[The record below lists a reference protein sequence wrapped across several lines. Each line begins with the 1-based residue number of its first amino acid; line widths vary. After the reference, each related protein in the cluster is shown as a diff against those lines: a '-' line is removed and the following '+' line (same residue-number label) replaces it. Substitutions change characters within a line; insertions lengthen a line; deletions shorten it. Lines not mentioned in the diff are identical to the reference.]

1 MLIPQ
6 YLYQG
11 SSLNG
16 SQNPCDTMKKSEKEQ
31 GMFKKRLLRTCKN
44 VMAAAIC
51 ISLAVGLSACGET
64 QGERRHLND
73 KNDTTENTERAQE
86 SFSEDALKEQ
96 QEFEQYLD
104 DYFKDVVTDD
114 TLTYNYTIKDGAD
127 YGLEEPEV
135 TLGDPGMTAE
145 EIGQDKEEFEG
156 WVKKL
161 DAIDRSCLTEDQK
174 LTYDVLDEYFE
185 VSAGIFD
192 NVYLYEPFSPMR
204 GLQANIATNFTDYRF
219 DDKGDVERYIELLGQ
234 IPDYFAEYLDFEQEK
249 SEKGYFMGDA
259 VCDKVISQCK
269 DFVADKENH
278 FMVTTFNDNIDAL
291 DFLTDEE
298 KAEYKEANKQAVENS
313 LLPAFENVAAVL
325 SGLKGTGTNDGGICN
340 YDGGKEYYEYL
351 LKNFAGTAKSPE
363 EVIDM
368 LDTELQKLMVS
379 LYQYYLGNQAAY
391 EYFAANY
398 DSMFAETDQMTA
410 SEMVDKMMETASEH
424 YPDAGTINYKAEALD
439 KNLETIMDDVLAYYM
454 APAIDDPD
462 NNLIRVNGLHTDGM
476 WTTLAHEGY
485 PGHMLQNAYYMST
498 DPEPVRTLMNFLGY
512 KEGWAMYAC
521 YDFLYYYE
529 YEEPEYG
536 DTIAALYQLNDE
548 MSYLMMG
555 RVDLGINY
563 EGWTLQDTADYLT
576 KNGMDGSAAQ
586 ELYTTMV
593 GDPAVYQS
601 YSTGYYEMKELRDYA
616 EEKMGDDFDLKTF
629 NTIILETGPC
639 QFDILKEQVDKKLQG
654 PII

>member
-1 MLIPQ
+1 
-6 YLYQG
+6 
-11 SSLNG
+11 
-16 SQNPCDTMKKSEKEQ
+16 
-31 GMFKKRLLRTCKN
+31 MFKKRLLRTCKN

-86 SFSEDALKEQ
+86 SFSEDALKKQ

-145 EIGQDKEEFEG
+145 EIGQDKEEFGG

-249 SEKGYFMGDA
+249 SEKGYFMSDA
-259 VCDKVISQCK
+259 VCDKVISQCE

-298 KAEYKEANKQAVENS
+298 KAEYKEANKQAVVNS
-313 LLPAFENVAAVL
+313 LLPAFGNVAEVL

-398 DSMFAETDQMTA
+398 DSIFAETDQMTA

-521 YDFLYYYE
+521 YDSLYYYE

-586 ELYTTMV
+586 EMYTTMV

>member
-1 MLIPQ
+1 ML
-6 YLYQG
+6 
-11 SSLNG
+11 
-16 SQNPCDTMKKSEKEQ
+16 
-31 GMFKKRLLRTCKN
+31 KKRLLRTCKN

-73 KNDTTENTERAQE
+73 KNDTTENTERVQE

-114 TLTYNYTIKDGAD
+114 TLTYNYTIRDGAD

-249 SEKGYFMGDA
+249 SEKGYFMSDA

-298 KAEYKEANKQAVENS
+298 KAEYKEANKQAVVNS

-398 DSMFAETDQMTA
+398 DSIFAETDQMTA

-521 YDFLYYYE
+521 YDSLYYYE

-563 EGWTLQDTADYLT
+563 GGWTLQDTADYLT

>member
-1 MLIPQ
+1 
-6 YLYQG
+6 
-11 SSLNG
+11 
-16 SQNPCDTMKKSEKEQ
+16 
-31 GMFKKRLLRTCKN
+31 MFKKRLLRTCKN

-249 SEKGYFMGDA
+249 SEKGYFMSDA

-391 EYFAANY
+391 EYFASNY

-521 YDFLYYYE
+521 YDSLYYYE

-601 YSTGYYEMKELRDYA
+601 YSTGYYAMKELRDYA

>member
-1 MLIPQ
+1 
-6 YLYQG
+6 
-11 SSLNG
+11 
-16 SQNPCDTMKKSEKEQ
+16 
-31 GMFKKRLLRTCKN
+31 MFKKRLLRTCKN

-249 SEKGYFMGDA
+249 SEKGYFMSDA

-391 EYFAANY
+391 EYFASNY

-439 KNLETIMDDVLAYYM
+439 KNLEMIMDDVLAYYM

-521 YDFLYYYE
+521 YDSLYYYE

>member
-1 MLIPQ
+1 ML
-6 YLYQG
+6 
-11 SSLNG
+11 
-16 SQNPCDTMKKSEKEQ
+16 
-31 GMFKKRLLRTCKN
+31 KKRLLRTCKN

-114 TLTYNYTIKDGAD
+114 TLTYNYTIRDGAD

-249 SEKGYFMGDA
+249 SEKGYFMSDA

-298 KAEYKEANKQAVENS
+298 KAEYKEANKQAVVNS

-391 EYFAANY
+391 EYFVANY
-398 DSMFAETDQMTA
+398 DSIFAETDQMTA

-521 YDFLYYYE
+521 YDSLYYYE

>member
-1 MLIPQ
+1 MVAE
-6 YLYQG
+6 
-11 SSLNG
+11 S
-16 SQNPCDTMKKSEKEQ
+16 CDTMKKSEKEQ

-249 SEKGYFMGDA
+249 SEKGYFMSDA

-313 LLPAFENVAAVL
+313 LLPAFENVAEVL

-398 DSMFAETDQMTA
+398 DSIFAETDQMTA

-521 YDFLYYYE
+521 YDSLYYYE

-629 NTIILETGPC
+629 NTIILETGTC

>member
-1 MLIPQ
+1 ML
-6 YLYQG
+6 
-11 SSLNG
+11 
-16 SQNPCDTMKKSEKEQ
+16 
-31 GMFKKRLLRTCKN
+31 KKRLLRTCKN

-73 KNDTTENTERAQE
+73 KNDTTENTERVQE

-114 TLTYNYTIKDGAD
+114 TLTYNYTIRDGAD

-249 SEKGYFMGDA
+249 SEKGYFMSDA

-269 DFVADKENH
+269 NFVADKENH

-298 KAEYKEANKQAVENS
+298 KAEYKEANKQAVVNS

-398 DSMFAETDQMTA
+398 DSIFAETDQMTA

-521 YDFLYYYE
+521 YDSLYYYE

>member
-1 MLIPQ
+1 
-6 YLYQG
+6 
-11 SSLNG
+11 
-16 SQNPCDTMKKSEKEQ
+16 
-31 GMFKKRLLRTCKN
+31 MFKKRLLRTCKN

-249 SEKGYFMGDA
+249 SEKGYFMSDA

-298 KAEYKEANKQAVENS
+298 KAEYKEANKQAVVNS

-398 DSMFAETDQMTA
+398 GSIFAETDQMTA

-521 YDFLYYYE
+521 YDSLYYYE

-629 NTIILETGPC
+629 NTIILKTGPC

>member
-1 MLIPQ
+1 ML
-6 YLYQG
+6 
-11 SSLNG
+11 
-16 SQNPCDTMKKSEKEQ
+16 
-31 GMFKKRLLRTCKN
+31 KKRLLRTCKN

-73 KNDTTENTERAQE
+73 KNDTTENTERVQE

-114 TLTYNYTIKDGAD
+114 TLTYNYTIRDGAD

-249 SEKGYFMGDA
+249 SEKGYFMSDA

-278 FMVTTFNDNIDAL
+278 FMVITFNDNIDAL

-298 KAEYKEANKQAVENS
+298 KAEYKEANKQAVVNS

-398 DSMFAETDQMTA
+398 DSIFAETDQMTA

-485 PGHMLQNAYYMST
+485 SGHMLQNAYYMST

-521 YDFLYYYE
+521 YDSLYYYE

>member
-1 MLIPQ
+1 ML
-6 YLYQG
+6 
-11 SSLNG
+11 
-16 SQNPCDTMKKSEKEQ
+16 
-31 GMFKKRLLRTCKN
+31 KKRLLRTCKN

-114 TLTYNYTIKDGAD
+114 TLTYNYTIRDGAD

-249 SEKGYFMGDA
+249 SEKGYFMSDT

-298 KAEYKEANKQAVENS
+298 KAEYKEANKQAVVNS

-398 DSMFAETDQMTA
+398 DSIFAETDQMTA

-521 YDFLYYYE
+521 YDSLYYYE

>member
-1 MLIPQ
+1 ML
-6 YLYQG
+6 
-11 SSLNG
+11 
-16 SQNPCDTMKKSEKEQ
+16 
-31 GMFKKRLLRTCKN
+31 KKRLLRTCKN

-249 SEKGYFMGDA
+249 SEKGYFMSDA

-278 FMVTTFNDNIDAL
+278 FMETTFNDNIDAL
-291 DFLTDEE
+291 DFPTDEE
-298 KAEYKEANKQAVENS
+298 KAEYKEANKQAVVNS
-313 LLPAFENVAAVL
+313 LLPAFENVADVL

-398 DSMFAETDQMTA
+398 DSIFAETDQMTA

-521 YDFLYYYE
+521 YDSLYYYE

>member
-1 MLIPQ
+1 ML
-6 YLYQG
+6 
-11 SSLNG
+11 
-16 SQNPCDTMKKSEKEQ
+16 
-31 GMFKKRLLRTCKN
+31 KKRLLRTCKN

-114 TLTYNYTIKDGAD
+114 TLTYNYTIRDGAD

-185 VSAGIFD
+185 VSARIFD

-249 SEKGYFMGDA
+249 SEKGYFMSDA

-298 KAEYKEANKQAVENS
+298 KAEYKEANKQAVVNS

-398 DSMFAETDQMTA
+398 DSIFAETDQMTA

-521 YDFLYYYE
+521 YDSLYYYE

>member
-1 MLIPQ
+1 
-6 YLYQG
+6 
-11 SSLNG
+11 
-16 SQNPCDTMKKSEKEQ
+16 
-31 GMFKKRLLRTCKN
+31 MFKKRLLRTCKN

-204 GLQANIATNFTDYRF
+204 GFQANIATNFTDYRF

-249 SEKGYFMGDA
+249 SEKGYFMSDA

-391 EYFAANY
+391 EYFASNY

-521 YDFLYYYE
+521 YDSLYYYE

>member
-1 MLIPQ
+1 
-6 YLYQG
+6 
-11 SSLNG
+11 
-16 SQNPCDTMKKSEKEQ
+16 
-31 GMFKKRLLRTCKN
+31 
-44 VMAAAIC
+44 MAAAIC

-114 TLTYNYTIKDGAD
+114 TLTYNYTIRDGAD

-249 SEKGYFMGDA
+249 SEKGYFMSDA

-298 KAEYKEANKQAVENS
+298 KAEYKEANKQAVVNS
-313 LLPAFENVAAVL
+313 LLPAFENVADVL

-398 DSMFAETDQMTA
+398 DSIFAETNQMTA

-521 YDFLYYYE
+521 YDSLYYYE

>member
-1 MLIPQ
+1 ML
-6 YLYQG
+6 
-11 SSLNG
+11 
-16 SQNPCDTMKKSEKEQ
+16 
-31 GMFKKRLLRTCKN
+31 KKRLLRTCKN

-73 KNDTTENTERAQE
+73 KNDTTENTGRAQE

-114 TLTYNYTIKDGAD
+114 TLTYNYTIRDGAD

-249 SEKGYFMGDA
+249 SEKGYFMSDA

-298 KAEYKEANKQAVENS
+298 KAEYKEANKQAVVNS

-398 DSMFAETDQMTA
+398 DSIFAETDQMTA

-521 YDFLYYYE
+521 YDSLYYYE

>member
-1 MLIPQ
+1 ML
-6 YLYQG
+6 
-11 SSLNG
+11 
-16 SQNPCDTMKKSEKEQ
+16 
-31 GMFKKRLLRTCKN
+31 KKRLLRTCKN

-73 KNDTTENTERAQE
+73 KNDTTENTERVQE

-114 TLTYNYTIKDGAD
+114 TLTYNYTIRDGAD

-249 SEKGYFMGDA
+249 SEKGYFMSDA

-278 FMVTTFNDNIDAL
+278 FMVITFNDNIDAL

-298 KAEYKEANKQAVENS
+298 KAEYKEANKQAVVNS

-398 DSMFAETDQMTA
+398 DSIFAETDQMTA

-424 YPDAGTINYKAEALD
+424 YPDAGTINYKAEVLD

-521 YDFLYYYE
+521 YDSLYYYE

>member
-1 MLIPQ
+1 ML
-6 YLYQG
+6 
-11 SSLNG
+11 
-16 SQNPCDTMKKSEKEQ
+16 
-31 GMFKKRLLRTCKN
+31 KKRLLRTCKN

-114 TLTYNYTIKDGAD
+114 TLTYNYTIRDGAD

-249 SEKGYFMGDA
+249 SEKGYFMSDA

-298 KAEYKEANKQAVENS
+298 KAEYKEANKQAVVNS

-351 LKNFAGTAKSPE
+351 LKNFAGTDKSPE

-398 DSMFAETDQMTA
+398 DSIFAETDQMTA

-521 YDFLYYYE
+521 YDSLYYYE

>member
-1 MLIPQ
+1 ML
-6 YLYQG
+6 
-11 SSLNG
+11 
-16 SQNPCDTMKKSEKEQ
+16 
-31 GMFKKRLLRTCKN
+31 KKRLLRTCKN

-64 QGERRHLND
+64 QGECRHLND

-114 TLTYNYTIKDGAD
+114 TLTYNYTIRDGAD

-249 SEKGYFMGDA
+249 SEKGYFMSDA

-298 KAEYKEANKQAVENS
+298 KAEYKEANKQAVVNS

-398 DSMFAETDQMTA
+398 DSIFAETDQMTA

-521 YDFLYYYE
+521 YDSLYYYE

>member
-1 MLIPQ
+1 
-6 YLYQG
+6 
-11 SSLNG
+11 
-16 SQNPCDTMKKSEKEQ
+16 
-31 GMFKKRLLRTCKN
+31 
-44 VMAAAIC
+44 MAAAIC

-114 TLTYNYTIKDGAD
+114 TLTYNYTIRDGED

-249 SEKGYFMGDA
+249 SEKGYFMSDA

-298 KAEYKEANKQAVENS
+298 KAEYKEANKQAVVNS

-398 DSMFAETDQMTA
+398 DSIFAETDQMTA

-521 YDFLYYYE
+521 YDSLYYYE

>member
-1 MLIPQ
+1 ML
-6 YLYQG
+6 
-11 SSLNG
+11 
-16 SQNPCDTMKKSEKEQ
+16 
-31 GMFKKRLLRTCKN
+31 KKRLLRTCKN

-192 NVYLYEPFSPMR
+192 NVYQYEPFSPMR

-249 SEKGYFMGDA
+249 SEKGYFMSDA

-298 KAEYKEANKQAVENS
+298 KAEYKEANKQAVVNS

-398 DSMFAETDQMTA
+398 DSIFAETDQMTA

-521 YDFLYYYE
+521 YDSLYYYE

>member
-1 MLIPQ
+1 ML
-6 YLYQG
+6 
-11 SSLNG
+11 
-16 SQNPCDTMKKSEKEQ
+16 
-31 GMFKKRLLRTCKN
+31 KKRLLRTCKN

-114 TLTYNYTIKDGAD
+114 TLTYNYTIRDGAD

-249 SEKGYFMGDA
+249 SEKGYFMSDA

-298 KAEYKEANKQAVENS
+298 KAEYKEANKQAVVNS

-398 DSMFAETDQMTA
+398 DSIFAETDQMTA

-521 YDFLYYYE
+521 YDSLYYYE
-529 YEEPEYG
+529 YEKPEYG

>member
-1 MLIPQ
+1 ML
-6 YLYQG
+6 
-11 SSLNG
+11 
-16 SQNPCDTMKKSEKEQ
+16 
-31 GMFKKRLLRTCKN
+31 KKRLLRTCKN

-73 KNDTTENTERAQE
+73 KNDTTENTERVQE

-114 TLTYNYTIKDGAD
+114 TLTYNYTIRDGAD

-135 TLGDPGMTAE
+135 TLGDLGMTAE

-249 SEKGYFMGDA
+249 SEKGYFMSDA

-298 KAEYKEANKQAVENS
+298 KAEYKEANKQAVVNS

-379 LYQYYLGNQAAY
+379 LYQYYLGNHAAY

-398 DSMFAETDQMTA
+398 DSIFAETDQMTA

-521 YDFLYYYE
+521 YDSLYYYE

>member
-1 MLIPQ
+1 
-6 YLYQG
+6 
-11 SSLNG
+11 
-16 SQNPCDTMKKSEKEQ
+16 
-31 GMFKKRLLRTCKN
+31 MFKKRLLRTCKN

-64 QGERRHLND
+64 QGERRLLND

-86 SFSEDALKEQ
+86 SFSEDALKKQ

-114 TLTYNYTIKDGAD
+114 TLTYNYTIKDGTD

-249 SEKGYFMGDA
+249 SEKGYFMSDA

-313 LLPAFENVAAVL
+313 LLPAFENVAEVL

-340 YDGGKEYYEYL
+340 YDSGKEYYEYL

-398 DSMFAETDQMTA
+398 DSIFAETDQMTA

-521 YDFLYYYE
+521 YDSLYYYE

>member
-1 MLIPQ
+1 ML
-6 YLYQG
+6 
-11 SSLNG
+11 
-16 SQNPCDTMKKSEKEQ
+16 
-31 GMFKKRLLRTCKN
+31 KKRLLRTCKN

-114 TLTYNYTIKDGAD
+114 TLTYNYTIRDGAD

-249 SEKGYFMGDA
+249 SEKGYFMSDA

-298 KAEYKEANKQAVENS
+298 KAEYKEANKQAVVNS

-398 DSMFAETDQMTA
+398 DSIFAETDQMTA
-410 SEMVDKMMETASEH
+410 SEMVDKMMETVSEH

-521 YDFLYYYE
+521 YDSLYYYE

-629 NTIILETGPC
+629 NTIILEIGPC

>member
-1 MLIPQ
+1 ML
-6 YLYQG
+6 
-11 SSLNG
+11 
-16 SQNPCDTMKKSEKEQ
+16 
-31 GMFKKRLLRTCKN
+31 KKRLLRTCKN

-96 QEFEQYLD
+96 QKFEQYLD

-249 SEKGYFMGDA
+249 SEKGYFMSDA

-278 FMVTTFNDNIDAL
+278 FMETTFNDNIDAL

-313 LLPAFENVAAVL
+313 LLPAFENVADVL

-398 DSMFAETDQMTA
+398 DSIFAETDQMTA

-521 YDFLYYYE
+521 YDSLYYYE

>member
-1 MLIPQ
+1 
-6 YLYQG
+6 
-11 SSLNG
+11 
-16 SQNPCDTMKKSEKEQ
+16 
-31 GMFKKRLLRTCKN
+31 
-44 VMAAAIC
+44 MAAAIC

-73 KNDTTENTERAQE
+73 KNDTTENTERVQE

-114 TLTYNYTIKDGAD
+114 TLTYNYTIRDGAD

-204 GLQANIATNFTDYRF
+204 GLQANIATNFTDYRY

-249 SEKGYFMGDA
+249 SEKGYFMSDA

-298 KAEYKEANKQAVENS
+298 KAEYKEANKQAVVNS

-391 EYFAANY
+391 EYFASNY
-398 DSMFAETDQMTA
+398 DSIFAETDQMTA

-521 YDFLYYYE
+521 YDSLYYYE

>member
-1 MLIPQ
+1 ML
-6 YLYQG
+6 
-11 SSLNG
+11 
-16 SQNPCDTMKKSEKEQ
+16 
-31 GMFKKRLLRTCKN
+31 KKRLLRTCKN

-249 SEKGYFMGDA
+249 SEKGYFMSDA

-278 FMVTTFNDNIDAL
+278 FMETTFNDNIDAL

-313 LLPAFENVAAVL
+313 LLPAFENVADVL

-398 DSMFAETDQMTA
+398 DSIFVETDQMTA

-521 YDFLYYYE
+521 YDSLYYYE

>member
-1 MLIPQ
+1 
-6 YLYQG
+6 
-11 SSLNG
+11 
-16 SQNPCDTMKKSEKEQ
+16 
-31 GMFKKRLLRTCKN
+31 
-44 VMAAAIC
+44 MAAAIC

-249 SEKGYFMGDA
+249 SEKGYFMSDA

-278 FMVTTFNDNIDAL
+278 FMETTFNDNIDAL

-298 KAEYKEANKQAVENS
+298 KAEYKEANKQAVKNS
-313 LLPAFENVAAVL
+313 LLPAFENVADVL

-398 DSMFAETDQMTA
+398 DSIFAETDQMTA

-521 YDFLYYYE
+521 YDSLYYYE

>member
-1 MLIPQ
+1 ML
-6 YLYQG
+6 
-11 SSLNG
+11 
-16 SQNPCDTMKKSEKEQ
+16 
-31 GMFKKRLLRTCKN
+31 KKRLLRTCKN

-73 KNDTTENTERAQE
+73 KNDTTENTERVQE

-114 TLTYNYTIKDGAD
+114 TLTYNYTIRDGAD

-249 SEKGYFMGDA
+249 SEKGYFMSDA

-298 KAEYKEANKQAVENS
+298 KAEYKEANKQAVVNS

-398 DSMFAETDQMTA
+398 DSIFAETDQMTA

-521 YDFLYYYE
+521 YDSLYYYE

-536 DTIAALYQLNDE
+536 GTIAALYQLNDE

>member
-1 MLIPQ
+1 ML
-6 YLYQG
+6 
-11 SSLNG
+11 
-16 SQNPCDTMKKSEKEQ
+16 
-31 GMFKKRLLRTCKN
+31 KKRLLRTCKN

-249 SEKGYFMGDA
+249 SEKGYFMSDA

-278 FMVTTFNDNIDAL
+278 FMETTFNDNIDAL

-298 KAEYKEANKQAVENS
+298 KAEYKEANKQAVVNS
-313 LLPAFENVAAVL
+313 LLPAFENVADVL

-398 DSMFAETDQMTA
+398 DSIFAETDQMTA

-454 APAIDDPD
+454 APAIDDSD

-521 YDFLYYYE
+521 YDSLYYYE

>member
-1 MLIPQ
+1 
-6 YLYQG
+6 
-11 SSLNG
+11 
-16 SQNPCDTMKKSEKEQ
+16 
-31 GMFKKRLLRTCKN
+31 MFKKRLLRTCKN

-249 SEKGYFMGDA
+249 SEKGYFMSDA

-298 KAEYKEANKQAVENS
+298 KAEYKEANKQAVVNS

-398 DSMFAETDQMTA
+398 GSIFAETDQMTA

-454 APAIDDPD
+454 APAIDDLD

-521 YDFLYYYE
+521 YDSLYYYE

-629 NTIILETGPC
+629 NTIILKTGPC

>member
-1 MLIPQ
+1 ML
-6 YLYQG
+6 
-11 SSLNG
+11 
-16 SQNPCDTMKKSEKEQ
+16 
-31 GMFKKRLLRTCKN
+31 KKRLLRTCKN

-64 QGERRHLND
+64 QGEHRHLND

-114 TLTYNYTIKDGAD
+114 TLTYNYTIRDGAD

-249 SEKGYFMGDA
+249 SEKGYFMSDA

-298 KAEYKEANKQAVENS
+298 KAEYKEANKQAVVNS

-398 DSMFAETDQMTA
+398 DSIFAETDQMTA
-410 SEMVDKMMETASEH
+410 SEMVDKMMEMASEH

-521 YDFLYYYE
+521 YDSLYYYE
-529 YEEPEYG
+529 YEKPEYG

>member
-1 MLIPQ
+1 
-6 YLYQG
+6 
-11 SSLNG
+11 
-16 SQNPCDTMKKSEKEQ
+16 
-31 GMFKKRLLRTCKN
+31 MFKKRLLRTCKN

-174 LTYDVLDEYFE
+174 LTYDVLDEYFQ

-249 SEKGYFMGDA
+249 SEKGYFMSDA

-313 LLPAFENVAAVL
+313 LLPAFENVAEVL

-398 DSMFAETDQMTA
+398 DSIFAETDQMTA

-521 YDFLYYYE
+521 YDSLYYYE

>member
-1 MLIPQ
+1 ML
-6 YLYQG
+6 
-11 SSLNG
+11 
-16 SQNPCDTMKKSEKEQ
+16 
-31 GMFKKRLLRTCKN
+31 KKRLLRTCKN

-73 KNDTTENTERAQE
+73 KNDTTENTEKAQE

-145 EIGQDKEEFEG
+145 EIEQDKEEFEG

-204 GLQANIATNFTDYRF
+204 GLQTNIATNFTDYRF

-249 SEKGYFMGDA
+249 SEKGYFMSDA

-298 KAEYKEANKQAVENS
+298 KAEYKEANKQAVVNS

-398 DSMFAETDQMTA
+398 DSIFAETDQMTA
-410 SEMVDKMMETASEH
+410 SEMVDKMMETVSEH

-521 YDFLYYYE
+521 YDSLYYYE

>member
-1 MLIPQ
+1 ML
-6 YLYQG
+6 
-11 SSLNG
+11 
-16 SQNPCDTMKKSEKEQ
+16 
-31 GMFKKRLLRTCKN
+31 KKRLLRTCKN

-73 KNDTTENTERAQE
+73 KNDTTENTERVQE

-114 TLTYNYTIKDGAD
+114 TLTYNYTIRDGAD

-249 SEKGYFMGDA
+249 SEKGYFMSDA

-278 FMVTTFNDNIDAL
+278 FMETTFNDNIDAL

-298 KAEYKEANKQAVENS
+298 KAEYKEANKQAVVNS
-313 LLPAFENVAAVL
+313 LLPAFENVADVL

-398 DSMFAETDQMTA
+398 DSIFAETDQMTA

-521 YDFLYYYE
+521 YDSLYYYE

>member
-1 MLIPQ
+1 
-6 YLYQG
+6 
-11 SSLNG
+11 
-16 SQNPCDTMKKSEKEQ
+16 
-31 GMFKKRLLRTCKN
+31 MFKKRLLRTCKN

-249 SEKGYFMGDA
+249 SEKGYFMSDA

-391 EYFAANY
+391 EYFASNY

-476 WTTLAHEGY
+476 WTTLANEGY

-521 YDFLYYYE
+521 YDSLYYYE

>member
-1 MLIPQ
+1 
-6 YLYQG
+6 
-11 SSLNG
+11 
-16 SQNPCDTMKKSEKEQ
+16 
-31 GMFKKRLLRTCKN
+31 
-44 VMAAAIC
+44 MAAAIC

-127 YGLEEPEV
+127 YGQEEPEV

-249 SEKGYFMGDA
+249 SEKGYFMSDA

-391 EYFAANY
+391 EYFASNY

-521 YDFLYYYE
+521 YDSLYYYE

>member
-1 MLIPQ
+1 ML
-6 YLYQG
+6 
-11 SSLNG
+11 
-16 SQNPCDTMKKSEKEQ
+16 
-31 GMFKKRLLRTCKN
+31 KKRLLRTCKN

-249 SEKGYFMGDA
+249 SEKGYFMSDA

-313 LLPAFENVAAVL
+313 LLPAFENVAEVL

-398 DSMFAETDQMTA
+398 DSIFAETDQMTA

-521 YDFLYYYE
+521 YDSLYYYE

-601 YSTGYYEMKELRDYA
+601 YSTGYYEMKELWDYA

>member
-1 MLIPQ
+1 M
-6 YLYQG
+6 Y
-11 SSLNG
+11 
-16 SQNPCDTMKKSEKEQ
+16 KKK
-31 GMFKKRLLRTCKN
+31 LLTTCKS
-44 VMAAAIC
+44 VMAVTIC
-51 ISLAVGLSACGET
+51 IFLTVGLSACGEM

-73 KNDTTENTERAQE
+73 KNDTTENTEIVQE

-114 TLTYNYTIKDGAD
+114 TLTYNYTVKNGVDF
-127 YGLEEPEV
+127 GLEEPEV

-145 EIGQDKEEFEG
+145 EIKQDKEDFEE

-161 DAIDRSCLTEDQK
+161 GAIDRSCLTEDQK

-234 IPDYFAEYLDFEQEK
+234 IPNYFAEYLDFEREK
-249 SEKGYFMGDA
+249 SEKGYFMSDA
-259 VCDKVISQCK
+259 VCDKVIEQCEN
-269 DFVADKENH
+269 FVADKQNH
-278 FMVTTFNDNIDAL
+278 FMITAFNDSIDAL
-291 DFLTDEE
+291 DFLSDDEKTAY
-298 KAEYKEANKQAVENS
+298 KAEDKRAVENS
-313 LLPAFENVAAVL
+313 LIPAFENVAEVL
-325 SGLKGTGTNDGGICN
+325 SGLKGTGTNEGGICN
-340 YDGGKEYYEYL
+340 YDGGKDHYEYL

-368 LDTELQKLMVS
+368 LDTELKKLMMS
-379 LYQYYLGNQAAY
+379 LYQYYLGDQAAY
-391 EYFAANY
+391 EYFASNY
-398 DSMFAETDQMTA
+398 DSIFAATNKMTA
-410 SEMVDKMMETASEH
+410 SEMIDKMMETASEH
-424 YPDAGTINYKAEALD
+424 YPDAGTITYKAEALD
-439 KNLETIMDDVLAYYM
+439 KSLETIMDDVLAYYM
-454 APAIDDPD
+454 APAIDDSE
-462 NNLIRVNGLHTDGM
+462 NNLIRVNELHTDGM

-498 DPEPVRTLMNFLGY
+498 DPEPVRTLMSFLGY

-521 YDFLYYYE
+521 YDSLYYYE

-548 MSYLMMG
+548 MSYLLMG

-563 EGWTLQDTADYLT
+563 EGWTLQDTADYL
-576 KNGMDGSAAQ
+576 KKQGMDSSSAE
-586 ELYTTMV
+586 ELYTTMI

-616 EEKMGDDFDLKTF
+616 EEKMGDDFDLRTF

-639 QFDILKEQVDKKLQG
+639 QFDILKEQVDKKLAG
-654 PII
+654 SVI

>member
-1 MLIPQ
+1 ML
-6 YLYQG
+6 
-11 SSLNG
+11 
-16 SQNPCDTMKKSEKEQ
+16 
-31 GMFKKRLLRTCKN
+31 KKRLLRTCKN

-114 TLTYNYTIKDGAD
+114 TLTYNYTIRDGVD

-249 SEKGYFMGDA
+249 SEKGYFMSDA

-298 KAEYKEANKQAVENS
+298 KAEYKEANKQAVVNS

-398 DSMFAETDQMTA
+398 DSIFAETDQMTA

-521 YDFLYYYE
+521 YDSLYYYE